1 MQSRTPTHTCAIAF
15 NLGRIILGLAMPSES
30 WLRMKGRKE
39 GENAGFF
46 CLNMFKYLNPLG
58 GMKCSVEITIRL

>member
-1 MQSRTPTHTCAIAF
+1 MQSRTPTHTCAIVF

-46 CLNMFKYLNPLG
+46 A
-58 GMKCSVEITIRL
+58 